1 MLNISKL
8 INELSRHRNYINKN
22 NTFTHKNIQM
32 MNIIGTRIKKIR
44 EEKGIKQEYIAHEM
58 EISQGNYSRLEK
70 DDSRLN
76 VPKLQKIVKILNISF
91 SSLFDEGNS
100 FYSENN
106 EEQKRFVINKEYI
119 QSLKE
124 EIIFLR
130 KMLENKK

>member
-1 MLNISKL
+1 
-8 INELSRHRNYINKN
+8 
-22 NTFTHKNIQM
+22 